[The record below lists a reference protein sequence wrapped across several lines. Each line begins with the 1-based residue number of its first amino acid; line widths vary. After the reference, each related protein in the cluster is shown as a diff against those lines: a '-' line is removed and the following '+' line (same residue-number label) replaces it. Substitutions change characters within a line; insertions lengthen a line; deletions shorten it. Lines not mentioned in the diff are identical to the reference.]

1 MTACHRPGTRPRAK
15 QSGKKKTVLARFIR
29 DDRPTDAPHQ
39 AFCAPAPLRAGS
51 AAPPGPRPATRWSPA
66 RKR

>member
-1 MTACHRPGTRPRAK
+1 MTACHRPGTRPRTK

-39 AFCAPAPLRAGS
+39 AFCARH
-51 AAPPGPRPATRWSPA
+51 R
-66 RKR
+66 